1 MTPKEKALK
10 MCQSFGLTTL
20 FAQDCNGGTTLP
32 LNIAKKCA
40 LIAVDEILKIETMIN
55 SLPLSETKIIMEAY
69 PKFWQEVKSEIEKL

>member
-32 LNIAKKCA
+32 LSIAKRCA
-40 LIAVDEILKIETMIN
+40 LIAVDELIEEHTWKNPIN
-55 SLPLSETKIIMEAY
+55 WNVVRKR
-69 PKFWQEVKSEIEKL
+69 FWEEVKSEIEKL